1 MVGPGYTPPTYIYR
15 SFRAVANEAC
25 HGTFA
30 GWEGLG
36 RQVVC
41 GVEGKVRY
49 HCWIVM
55 KMVRAEEVVVAD

>member
-36 RQVVC
+36 RQVVS
-41 GVEGKVRY
+41 GVEGKVGY

-55 KMVRAEEVVVAD
+55 KMVRVAEVAAD